1 MKFLKGTLKVAAVSC
16 ILASTAGAA
25 LAEDAKPWWPNSADK
40 IVGDKVETYDYT
52 PRLVPPSRKWNI
64 CVLLPHLKDTWWVGI
79 AYGAMTEAKR
89 QGVKAS
95 LFQAGG
101 YTELNKQLSQFDDCI
116 TSGANAILIS
126 AISEGALK
134 PKIEQA
140 RAKGVKVV
148 AVGNP
153 ISGVELDAAVFG
165 DYNVDAG
172 VAGRALVEYLK
183 AHGKDKARVI
193 NFAGVAG
200 AGWAEQAVRGW
211 AEAFKGTGVEV
222 VELKYGETGKAEQL
236 KLVEDVA
243 QTYDDIDAYVGVPV
257 MAEVAPDVLDQVGQK
272 DKVVIAAFYLTE
284 GAMQGVKNGDVLGF
298 ASNPMTVESAVAM
311 DLAIRVLEGETVP
324 ARLRMPPVWIDKTF
338 IENNDMTKFSPPSG
352 WNVTYTVE

>member
-1 MKFLKGTLKVAAVSC
+1 MKFLKDALKAGAIACTLV
-16 ILASTAGAA
+16 STAGAA
-25 LAEDAKPWWPNSADK
+25 IADDAKAWWPNSADK
-40 IVGDKVETYDYT
+40 IVGDEVETFDYT
-52 PRLVPPSRKWNI
+52 PRLDAPSQKWNI

-101 YTELNKQLSQFDDCI
+101 YTELNKQLSQFDDCV
-116 TSGANAILIS
+116 TSGANAILIA

-134 PKIEQA
+134 PKIENA
-140 RAKGVKVV
+140 RSKGIKVV

-153 ISGVELDAAVFG
+153 ISGVELDGAVFG
-165 DYNVDAG
+165 DYNIDAG
-172 VAGRALVEYLK
+172 VAGRALVEYFK

-193 NFAGVAG
+193 NFSGVAG

-211 AEAFKGTGVEV
+211 AEAFKDSGVEV

-257 MAEVAPDVLDQVGQK
+257 MTEVAPEVLEQVGQK

-284 GAMQGVKNGDVLGF
+284 GALEGVKNGDVLGF
-298 ASNPMTVESAVAM
+298 ASNPMTVEAAVAI
-311 DLAIRVLEGETVP
+311 DTAIRVLEGETVP
-324 ARLRMPPVWIDKTF
+324 KRLRMPPVWIDKDF
-338 IENNDMTKFSPPSG
+338 IAKNDMTKFSPPPG
-352 WNVTYTVE
+352 WKVTYTVE